1 MNDEV
6 IIEMTPFIFED
17 GKTYYF
23 QIVKRDYSN
32 DYHDIFVYEKIATE
46 EKNFWGRIKIKEEFV
61 LINKKP
67 ELVSVKL
74 NTSEIKNEIKKIL
87 IANKANYQLKDWDGF
102 VGDIPNDAKVALKR
116 EASLKNILGD

>member
-1 MNDEV
+1 MDAEV

-32 DYHDIFVYEKIATE
+32 DYHDIFVYEKILTE
-46 EKNFWGRIKIKEEFV
+46 EKNFWGRIKIKEELV

-74 NTSEIKNEIKKIL
+74 NTSEIKNDIKKIL

-116 EASLKNILGD
+116 EASLKNILGE